1 MKHIEAYKPE
11 VCACSGRIFSLPR
24 KRVSLG
30 KGDRAS
36 LTLVHQEEQP

>member
-11 VCACSGRIFSLPR
+11 VCACSGRIFSFPHR
-24 KRVSLG
+24 QVSLG
-30 KGDRAS
+30 KGDHAS